1 MVRVDQGLFG
11 GALKEVIRMVGQ
23 ELVKGIGGSN
33 QHCQCRS
40 IAAACPASLLPDACD
55 GTRIPYQH
63 GRFQPADVNSQFER
77 ICGNHCPDR
86 PIRRP
91 FSISRRWDGR

>member
-1 MVRVDQGLFG
+1 
-11 GALKEVIRMVGQ
+11 MVGQ
-23 ELVKGIGGSN
+23 ELVKGIGGST
-33 QHCQCRS
+33 S
-40 IAAACPASLLPDACD
+40 IASAGASPRPAGQPVPDACD

-86 PIRRP
+86 TIPQAFLD
-91 FSISRRWDGR
+91 FSSLGWQVA